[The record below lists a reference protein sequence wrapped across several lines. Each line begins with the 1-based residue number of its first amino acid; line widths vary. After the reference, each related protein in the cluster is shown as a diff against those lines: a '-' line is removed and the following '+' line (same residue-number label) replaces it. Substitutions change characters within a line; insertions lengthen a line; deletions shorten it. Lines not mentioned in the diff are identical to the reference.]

1 LRGQKFQCAD
11 IVSTS
16 QDEIIVKTLTQSQ
29 CYGEYHC
36 FHAKLKPDNLVDLHV
51 GAPTPNVEHACL
63 RPSFDIDVPYLLAT
77 LMQTTSLDLL
87 TSAQPVQQSKS
98 RPVSPI
104 MPNHLESDV
113 SQNEEKSENLIKI
126 GQHAIK
132 LLKQYQSEFS
142 GKMEQLMTNFVN
154 QVKMLCIDEL

>member
-1 LRGQKFQCAD
+1 
-11 IVSTS
+11 
-16 QDEIIVKTLTQSQ
+16 
-29 CYGEYHC
+29 
-36 FHAKLKPDNLVDLHV
+36 VDLHV